1 MPNRF
6 SANRSLT
13 TEKPSVHAK
22 KHCHLREEVFNNM
35 DEDQERDETLF
46 TKDKAF
52 SLE

>member
-22 KHCHLREEVFNNM
+22 KHCHLHEEVFNNM
-35 DEDQERDETLF
+35 DEDQERDETF
-46 TKDKAF
+46 IYEGKGFFA
-52 SLE
+52 